1 MQETVE
7 QRAQPVD
14 TFINIV
20 FHAVPEK
27 LHHKA
32 DEGVAAEGGDA
43 AQIFLGNIAS
53 LRRLMYH
60 AGEGVVRQREN
71 VPLQT
76 VAGETVEHVVNGFGM
91 LLASAQNP
99 FAAC

>member
-1 MQETVE
+1 MNASEVLKVERAVQETVE

-14 TFINIV
+14 AFINIV

-32 DEGVAAEGGDA
+32 DEGVTAEGGDA
-43 AQIFLGNIAS
+43 VQIFLGNIAS

-60 AGEGVVRQREN
+60 AGEGVVRQ
-71 VPLQT
+71 
-76 VAGETVEHVVNGFGM
+76 
-91 LLASAQNP
+91 
-99 FAAC
+99 

>member
-32 DEGVAAEGGDA
+32 NEGVAAEGGDA

-76 VAGETVEHVVNGFGM
+76 VTGETVEHVVNGFGM
-91 LLASAQNP
+91 LLASVQSP
-99 FAAC
+99 LAAC

>member
-14 TFINIV
+14 AFINIV

-27 LHHKA
+27 LHHEA
-32 DEGVAAEGGDA
+32 DEGVTAEGGDA

-53 LRRLMYH
+53 LRRLMHH

-76 VAGETVEHVVNGFGM
+76 VTGETVEHVVNGFGM
-91 LLASAQNP
+91 LLASAQNLS
-99 FAAC
+99 AAC

>member
-14 TFINIV
+14 AFINIV

-43 AQIFLGNIAS
+43 AQIFL
-53 LRRLMYH
+53 
-60 AGEGVVRQREN
+60 EKVKTK
-71 VPLQT
+71 LQK
-76 VAGETVEHVVNGFGM
+76 FIKK
-91 LLASAQNP
+91 
-99 FAAC
+99 FK